1 VRDKLLWFS
10 LGALAASSVFAL
22 VALRSAPGPG
32 PASSASALE
41 RGELTQMLAQI
52 DRRLAAI
59 EARAVALRTTAT
71 ATPPQATSLETPRRT
86 VAGQRA
92 HDAGAEVVTRA
103 IGSGVWTPADM
114 ADLRTASAD
123 MSDAEHLEL
132 VRQLVVAVNQD
143 RLKIEPG
150 AELQ

>member
-1 VRDKLLWFS
+1 MRDKLLWFS
-10 LGALAASSVFAL
+10 LGALAASSVFAFI
-22 VALRSAPGPG
+22 ALRSTPGPG
-32 PASSASALE
+32 PAPNTSAQE
-41 RGELTQMLAQI
+41 RGEFMPLLAQI

-59 EARAVALRTTAT
+59 EARAVAPRTTA
-71 ATPPQATSLETPRRT
+71 AANAPQATSLETPRRT

-92 HDAGAEVVTRA
+92 HDASAEVVSRA
-103 IGSGVWTPADM
+103 IGSGVWTQADM
-114 ADLRTASAD
+114 ADLGAASAG
-123 MSDAEHLEL
+123 MSEAEHLEL